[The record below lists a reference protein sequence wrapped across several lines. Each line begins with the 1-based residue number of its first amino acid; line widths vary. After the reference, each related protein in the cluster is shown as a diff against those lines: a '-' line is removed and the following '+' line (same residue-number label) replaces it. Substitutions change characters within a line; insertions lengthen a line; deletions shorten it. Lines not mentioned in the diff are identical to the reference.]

1 MQNSKNLPYMHG
13 FACIVGI
20 FTYRKR
26 KVLWEKKTRQRFCHE
41 LTKRAQEEV

>member
-26 KVLWEKKTRQRFCHE
+26 KVLWEKTDKKSTGGS
-41 LTKRAQEEV
+41 LTSLFAG